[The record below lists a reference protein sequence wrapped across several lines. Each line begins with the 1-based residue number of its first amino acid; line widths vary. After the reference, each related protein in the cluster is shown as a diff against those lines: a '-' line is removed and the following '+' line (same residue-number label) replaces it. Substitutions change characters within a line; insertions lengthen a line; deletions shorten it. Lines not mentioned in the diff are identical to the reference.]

1 MRRCAR
7 PISEPLVLEITNL
20 HAGYGGSEV
29 LSGLSLSIAAGDI
42 TALLGR
48 NGMGK
53 TTLLRTIMGLVRP
66 THGNIMFKSRDIAG
80 LESFEIARRGIA
92 YVPQGREIFA
102 GLSVAENLRLA
113 SREKETL
120 DMAYGLFPALAE
132 KANAAGGGLSGGQQQ
147 QLAIARA
154 LMRKP
159 RLLLLDEP
167 SEGIQPSVVQE
178 IAAIVAKAARSAHMS
193 VLLVEQNTS
202 LALSMADR
210 VIFMETG
217 RATVSHA
224 AADVSDALLQQ
235 HMGL

>member
-1 MRRCAR
+1 M
-7 PISEPLVLEITNL
+7 LEITNL

-29 LSGLSLSIAAGDI
+29 LAGLSLSVAAGDI

-53 TTLLRTIMGLVRP
+53 TTLLRTIMGLVKP

-92 YVPQGREIFA
+92 YVPQGREVFA
-102 GLSVAENLRLA
+102 SLTVEENLRLA
-113 SREKETL
+113 SGEREALT
-120 DMAYGLFPALAE
+120 MAYDLFPALAA
-132 KANAAGGGLSGGQQQ
+132 KANQPGGRLSGGQQQ

-154 LMRKP
+154 LIRKP

-178 IAAIVAKAARSAHMS
+178 IAEIVVKAARASHTS

-202 LALSMADR
+202 LARSMADR
-210 VIFMETG
+210 VIFIEGG
-217 RATVSHA
+217 RATVSYA
-224 AADVSDALLQQ
+224 TSEVTEKLLHQ

>member
-7 PISEPLVLEITNL
+7 PISEPPVLEITNL

-29 LSGLSLSIAAGDI
+29 LAGLSLSIAAGDI

-53 TTLLRTIMGLVRP
+53 TTLLRTIMGLVKP
-66 THGNIMFKSRDIAG
+66 SHGSIMFKSRDIAG
-80 LESFEIARRGIA
+80 IESFEIARRGIA

-102 GLSVAENLRLA
+102 GLSVAQNLRLA
-113 SREKETL
+113 SADKDAL
-120 DMAYGLFPALAE
+120 AMAYGLFPALAE
-132 KANAAGGGLSGGQQQ
+132 KADEPGGGLSGGQQQ

-178 IAAIVAKAARSAHMS
+178 IAAIVVKAARSTHMS

-210 VIFMETG
+210 VIFMESG
-217 RATVSHA
+217 RTTISHA
-224 AADVSDALLQQ
+224 TAAVSDVLLQQ